1 MLEMASE
8 PSDNIVLMIGI
19 CFLNDRNLLFS
30 GVAAEVGVLNDRN
43 LLFSGVAAEVGV
55 LQRIAIRC
63 YGNSISTVKIVVPP
77 PLEQERIQLL

>member
-30 GVAAEVGVLNDRN
+30 GVAAEVGVLKRSFEQIEKRKRN
-43 LLFSGVAAEVGV
+43 GGFERSASIAGESERAAAKDSY
-55 LQRIAIRC
+55 L
-63 YGNSISTVKIVVPP
+63 
-77 PLEQERIQLL
+77 

>member
-30 GVAAEVGVLNDRN
+30 GVAAEVGVFERT
-43 LLFSGVAAEVGV
+43 GV
-55 LQRIAIRC
+55 QIF
-63 YGNSISTVKIVVPP
+63 
-77 PLEQERIQLL
+77 

>member
-55 LQRIAIRC
+55 F
-63 YGNSISTVKIVVPP
+63 
-77 PLEQERIQLL
+77 ERTGVQIF